1 MVSSDRYKALEQYP
15 AALFDAVAA
24 CYDEWLTRSI
34 QDRAHGAIAQE
45 KIKEIVDE
53 SSRTALENL
62 YEFLSVDVD
71 QQRTNPLHILRQ
83 STRLANELLSA
94 AAIVPPVRDE
104 FETSAMPHDVYRI
117 GPLTWR
123 DLGEEVHEAG
133 ITWGAWKAATVLSRR
148 RDEGKIV

>member
-1 MVSSDRYKALEQYP
+1 MVSSDRRQALEQYP

-34 QDRAHGAIAQE
+34 NERAHGAIAQE
-45 KIKEIVDE
+45 RIREIVAE
-53 SSRTALENL
+53 SSRTALEDL

-71 QQRTNPLHILRQ
+71 QQKNNPLHILRQ
-83 STRLANELLSA
+83 STRLANELLRSGA
-94 AAIVPPVRDE
+94 VTPPVRDE
-104 FETSAMPHDVYRI
+104 FETSAMPHDLYGI

-123 DLGEEVHEAG
+123 DLNEDVHEAG

-148 RDEGKIV
+148 RHEGKIV

>member
-1 MVSSDRYKALEQYP
+1 MESTDRRPNLEQYP

-24 CYDEWLTRSI
+24 CFNEWLTNSI
-34 QDRAHGAIAQE
+34 VERAFGAIAQE

-71 QQRTNPLHILRQ
+71 EQRTNPLHILRQ

-94 AAIVPPVRDE
+94 AEIVPPVRDE